1 LIYEAAVREE
11 RVLGSVGLLWGLI
24 APLGCVCVIS
34 TGQLLFK
41 LAAGHLDF
49 RRPLADPQ
57 GLVILGVALA
67 LYGGAT
73 LVWVSVLRHAPL
85 SRIYPIMAL
94 SFVLTPL
101 GGLFFLKETIAPG
114 YWAGVALILAGLVV
128 ISRTAAG

>member
-1 LIYEAAVREE
+1 
-11 RVLGSVGLLWGLI
+11 LGSVGLLWGLV
-24 APLGCVCVIS
+24 APLGCVFVIS

-41 LAAGHLDF
+41 LASGHIDF

-57 GLVILGVALA
+57 GLMILGVALA

-101 GGLFFLKETIAPG
+101 GGMVFLKEPISG
-114 YWAGVALILAGLVV
+114 SYWAGVGLILAGLVV
-128 ISRTAAG
+128 ISRAPVG

>member
-1 LIYEAAVREE
+1 VF
-11 RVLGSVGLLWGLI
+11 
-24 APLGCVCVIS
+24 VIS

-57 GLVILGVALA
+57 GLMILGVALA

-101 GGLFFLKETIAPG
+101 GGLVFLKEPISPG
-114 YWAGVALILAGLVV
+114 YWAGVGLILAGLVV
-128 ISRTAAG
+128 ISQTAAS